1 MTCIGTMTHD
11 LSACMSEQRCDLSAR
26 SQLSKNV
33 VLAGGSTC
41 FPGFAER
48 LQDEL
53 TSVWDLSSS
62 AGSSQ
67 SRWKVVRAAQIQLLS
82 VYPSRAAGKCRL
94 LLLLLLLALLL
105 SSRAAA
111 GAS

>member
-1 MTCIGTMTHD
+1 MACIGAMTHY
-11 LSACMSEQRCDLSAR
+11 LSACLSEQRCDLSAR

-33 VLAGGSTC
+33 VLAGGTTC
-41 FPGFAER
+41 FPAFAER

-67 SRWKVVRAAQIQLLS
+67 SRWKVVRAAQIQLP

-94 LLLLLLLALLL
+94 LLLLLLVLLL
-105 SSRAAA
+105 SSRTAG